1 MLDDERA
8 AVWRTPERKFR
19 YLGFI
24 ICIILG
30 VALGIWHN
38 LLLKHHRADPVESVV
53 RLVTRPTLK
62 AGHAVTQWL
71 DRQVGWLFSGKTMAA
86 ENQRLRTQVAAL
98 KAQVAALQEA
108 DVENQQLRSALNFVN
123 RFQPHPLGADVIA
136 VRPNPLFNT
145 LVVDAGSAEGV
156 KTEQAVVVPQGLV
169 GQVYAVSRNSADV
182 LMLTD
187 TSSAVGVMVQRAGS
201 RAIGIGY
208 GTGAPQLQIKNLPP
222 KTDIKVGD
230 TIVSSGLGGVYPK
243 GLIVGQ
249 VTSIVQSR
257 GGFSERAFVQPA
269 VDFNRLE
276 QVYILR

>member
-1 MLDDERA
+1 MLGDERA
-8 AVWRTPERKFR
+8 AVWGTPERKFR

-30 VALGIWHN
+30 VGLGIWHN
-38 LLLKHHRADPVESVV
+38 LLLRHHRTDPVESVV

-62 AGHAVTQWL
+62 AGHAVDRWF
-71 DRQVGWLFSGKTMAA
+71 DRQVGWLFHGKTMAT
-86 ENQRLRTQVAAL
+86 ENRRLRAEVDAL

-108 DVENQQLRSALNFVN
+108 DIENQQLRTALHFVN
-123 RFQPHPLGADVIA
+123 RFHPHPLGADVIA
-136 VRPNPLFNT
+136 VRPIPLFNT
-145 LVVDAGSAEGV
+145 LVVDAGSVEGV
-156 KTEQAVVVPQGLV
+156 KTEQAVVVPQGLI
-169 GQVYAVSRNSADV
+169 GQVYAVNRNTADV

-201 RAIGIGY
+201 RAMGIGY
-208 GTGAPQLQIKNLPP
+208 GTGAPQLQIKNLPR

-249 VTSIVQSR
+249 VTSIAQDR

-269 VDFNRLE
+269 VDFNHLE